1 MPIMPGSR
9 GAVSLED
16 ARDFFA
22 NLDAGRRMII
32 KAVAGGGGRGVRIVE
47 DWSALEE
54 AWTRCRSEAEAAFGK
69 PDVYVEAYLDNARHV
84 EVQVV
89 GDGTGRII
97 HLGDRDCSVQRRQQ
111 KIIEIASAPGLL
123 PETRAALA
131 DAAIRLGQASHY
143 TNIGTFEFLVD
154 NKQPE
159 RFMFM
164 EANPRLQVEHT
175 ITEMV
180 AGVDLVAL
188 QLRLASGET
197 LEAIDLPESP
207 RPSGMVRINMET
219 MLPDGS
225 ALPGGGV
232 IERFNPPSGPGIR
245 VDTFGYP
252 GYSTNPR
259 FDSLLAKVIVH
270 HRQPDFE
277 ALLKRCYR
285 ALCEFDV
292 AGVPT
297 NLDFTKNLVQHP
309 DIEALNYHTR

>member
-1 MPIMPGSR
+1 MPGSR

-207 RPSGMVRINMET
+207 RPSGMAVQVRINMET

-277 ALLKRCYR
+277 ALLKRC
-285 ALCEFDV
+285 
-292 AGVPT
+292 
-297 NLDFTKNLVQHP
+297 
-309 DIEALNYHTR
+309 

>member
-1 MPIMPGSR
+1 
-9 GAVSLED
+9 
-16 ARDFFA
+16 
-22 NLDAGRRMII
+22 
-32 KAVAGGGGRGVRIVE
+32 
-47 DWSALEE
+47 
-54 AWTRCRSEAEAAFGK
+54 
-69 PDVYVEAYLDNARHV
+69 
-84 EVQVV
+84 
-89 GDGTGRII
+89 
-97 HLGDRDCSVQRRQQ
+97 
-111 KIIEIASAPGLL
+111 
-123 PETRAALA
+123 
-131 DAAIRLGQASHY
+131 
-143 TNIGTFEFLVD
+143 
-154 NKQPE
+154 
-159 RFMFM
+159 MFM

-180 AGVDLVAL
+180 AGVDLVEL

-270 HRQPDFE
+270 HRQPDFG

-285 ALCEFDV
+285 ALCEFDF

-309 DIEALNYHTR
+309 DIEALNYHTRFAETWLDELLVERRHPELFFPDPGLSPSQAGAAVYSSDPLAVLNYGKQTWTRFAPIFTKSANDGRRQPMPGAPPRWNVVAQQGNAPLARTSTFCAMRAPLSSTDPRAGRTATAPFRGGTHRKESGGRDDHRSGQCQRPSL